1 MKKNELMKYGNSII
15 RILDIGDDAVL
26 IVECVHKSMPKWVE
40 QSNLT
45 SYENCT
51 EQELYAT
58 TGKISCDYDS
68 LDSESRR
75 FVHEHFTLIAG
86 VLPFVGSEKKRS
98 SMITDVAADRCV
110 SKQTIRNYLWLYLAY
125 QDISALAPKQKQE
138 DRPLTQD
145 EKTMWWA
152 LNKFFY
158 TRHKKSLNT
167 AYTLMLKEKYCDSS
181 GALLP
186 EYPTIHQFKY
196 FYRKHNKMQTYYISR
211 EGLKAYQ
218 RNHRPLLGEGVQAFA
233 PSIGTGMLDATICDI
248 YLVDNAGNLIGRPVL
263 TACVDAYSGLCCGY
277 SLSWE
282 GGVYSLRGLMVNIIT
297 DKVEWCRKFGISI
310 HHEDWNCSQLPSTFV
325 TDMGSEYKSANI
337 EQLSELGVTIVNLPA
352 YRPELK
358 GVVEKFFDLIQ
369 SSYKKH
375 LKGRGVIEPDYQ
387 ERGTHDYR
395 KDACLT
401 MMDFEKIILHCIL
414 YYNNQR
420 IIEDF
425 PFSKEM
431 LVQKKSPYA
440 SSIWN
445 WSKEQSGV
453 NLIPVSYDDLV
464 LTLLPRTMGKFSRNG
479 LKVNKLRYKNDTFTE
494 HYLRGG
500 TATVAYNPDDVS
512 RVWLLEDGIY
522 SVFSLAESRFTGLK
536 LEEAEAIKGSQ
547 KQHEKSM
554 RSANLQA
561 QIDLAGHIE
570 AIANTAARSGD
581 TNIKQ
586 IRHTRKREQ
595 SKAHIDF
602 VKGGVKNG

>member
-1 MKKNELMKYGNSII
+1 MKKNDLLKYGERII
-15 RILDIGDDAVL
+15 RILETKDDSVL
-26 IVECVHKSMPKWVE
+26 VVDCVHKAMPKWMQMADFE
-40 QSNLT
+40 N
-45 SYENCT
+45 YECCT
-51 EQELYAT
+51 ENELLSAT
-58 TGKISCDYDS
+58 GRAVLDYDS
-68 LDSESRR
+68 LDKSSRR

-86 VLPFVGSEKKRS
+86 VLPFVGDEKKRCAMIS
-98 SMITDVAADRCV
+98 SIAEDRSI

-125 QDISALAPKQKQE
+125 QNIAALAPKQKQE
-138 DRPLTQD
+138 DKPLTQH
-145 EKTMWWA
+145 EKNMRCG

-158 TRHKKSLNT
+158 TRHKNSLNT
-167 AYTLMLKEKYCDSS
+167 AYTLMLKEKYCDSN
-181 GALLP
+181 GELLSD
-186 EYPTIHQFKY
+186 YPSIHQFRY
-196 FYRKHNKMQTYYISR
+196 FYQKYNKMQTYYISR

-218 RNHRPLLGEGVQAFA
+218 RNYRPLLGDGVQEFA
-233 PSIGTGMLDATICDI
+233 SSIGVGMLDGTICDI
-248 YLVDNAGNLIGRPVL
+248 YLVDDAGNLVGRPIL

-297 DKVEWCRKFGISI
+297 DKVEWCKKFGISI
-310 HHEDWNCSQLPSTFV
+310 QHEDWNCSQLPSTFV

-369 SSYKKH
+369 SCYKKH

-387 ERGTHDYR
+387 ERGAHDYR

-401 MMDFEKIILHCIL
+401 LAAFERIILHCII
-414 YYNNQR
+414 YYNSQR
-420 IIEDF
+420 IIGDF

-431 LVQKKSPYA
+431 LTQRISPYS

-445 WSKEQSGV
+445 WSKEQSGA

-464 LTLLPRTMGKFSRNG
+464 LTLLPRTTGKFSRNG
-479 LKVNKLRYKNDTFTE
+479 LKVNKLRYKNDAFTE
-494 HYLRGG
+494 HYLRGD

-512 RVWLLEDGIY
+512 CVWLLENGVY
-522 SVFSLAESRFTGLK
+522 TPFSLAESRFNGLNVT
-536 LEEAEAIKGSQ
+536 EVNVIKNAQ
-547 KQHEKSM
+547 KSYE
-554 RSANLQA
+554 RSLGEDNLQA
-561 QIDLAGHIE
+561 QIDLARHIE
-570 AIANTAARSGD
+570 AVANASVRSDD

-586 IRHTRKREQ
+586 IRHTRKKEQ

-602 VKGGVKNG
+602 VKGGMKHG